1 MSVTIVD
8 SMCGTGK
15 TSWEIQT
22 MNESLDKRYIYITP
36 LSRMRNL
43 MINWLST
50 FYFSKVLKS
59 KILLFLAYK
68 YRVLKM
74 KP

>member
-15 TSWEIQT
+15 TSWAIQT
-22 MNESLDKRYIYITP
+22 MNESLDKRYIYIP
-36 LSRMRNL
+36 SSRMGNL

-50 FYFSKVLKS
+50 FEK
-59 KILLFLAYK
+59 
-68 YRVLKM
+68 
-74 KP
+74 